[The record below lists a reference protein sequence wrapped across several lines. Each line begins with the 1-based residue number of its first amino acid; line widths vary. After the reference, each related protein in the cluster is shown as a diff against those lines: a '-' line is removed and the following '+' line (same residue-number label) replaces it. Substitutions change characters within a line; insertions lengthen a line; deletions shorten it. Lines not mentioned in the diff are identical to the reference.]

1 MKWNLAVMLGSY
13 LLSRIVKAAVEQYNI
28 DEFRNPFLGRG
39 VVGNE
44 SKS

>member
-1 MKWNLAVMLGSY
+1 MEPSSNAGFFFLLA
-13 LLSRIVKAAVEQYNI
+13 RIVKAAVEQYNI

-44 SKS
+44 AKN